1 MYSHGVSAVP
11 TVGGLVAGPSPAD
24 ERHLVLFHVL
34 VVGTHDHGVP
44 GEAVLWGMG
53 GVGGMGQI
61 RERRREDGG
70 KRREERLMV
79 EE

>member
-11 TVGGLVAGPSPAD
+11 SVGGLVAGPSPAD

-53 GVGGMGQI
+53 GLEGSVKYAREGGKMKG
-61 RERRREDGG
+61 RGERRG
-70 KRREERLMV
+70 
-79 EE
+79 

>member
-34 VVGTHDHGVP
+34 EVGTHDHGVP
-44 GEAVLWGMG
+44 GEAIL
-53 GVGGMGQI
+53 
-61 RERRREDGG
+61 ER
-70 KRREERLMV
+70 
-79 EE
+79 

>member
-1 MYSHGVSAVP
+1 M
-11 TVGGLVAGPSPAD
+11 AGPSPTD

-53 GVGGMGQI
+53 GLLGRGEV
-61 RERRREDGG
+61 DG
-70 KRREERLMV
+70 
-79 EE
+79 

>member
-53 GVGGMGQI
+53 VGGIGQI
-61 RERRREDGG
+61 RERRREDEG